1 MRFSIIGLCVV
12 FLVATSAWARQ
23 EPPATQPTENL
34 QVCLA
39 PALDGSPI
47 YPSDTF
53 PPVTELYAVF
63 RGAKGHTLKHS
74 WVAVDV
80 GEVAPPNTEIVNGT
94 LDISN
99 VTQGNM
105 HLTTTQSP
113 LPLGKYRLD
122 VYVDGN
128 LWKSAPFRIVMPL
141 TAPKLASPND
151 LVPLANKG
159 TTWTYDFVQEA
170 INGATLDIPA
180 GVKADPDGKL
190 RFQITETA
198 AGDDGVGLRVNNS
211 RYGNVY
217 YNEWYKIDDHGI
229 SSIQRKSGNDVI
241 PLKPLQPYWPWP
253 LEAKSWTYKPDDGSA
268 NIDYRIWGP
277 LPVEGPQG
285 VVPGYVLMIQQD
297 ATPIGMFAER
307 HLVPGIGMVKE
318 VSFMTLNKERVQR
331 TILTLKQMK

>member
-1 MRFSIIGLCVV
+1 MRFSIVSFCVV
-12 FLVATSAWARQ
+12 FVVATSAWARQ

-39 PALDGSPI
+39 AAMDGSPI

-53 PPVTELYAVF
+53 PPETELYAVF
-63 RGAKGHTLKHS
+63 RGVKGHMLKHS

-80 GEVAPPNTEIVNGT
+80 GEVAPPNTEIVSGT

-113 LPLGKYRLD
+113 LPLGKYRVD
-122 VYVDGN
+122 VYVDGK
-128 LWKSAPFRIVMPL
+128 LWKSAPFKIVMPM

-151 LVPLANKG
+151 LMPLTKG
-159 TTWTYDFVQEA
+159 TTWTYDCVEEA
-170 INGATLDIPA
+170 INGATLDLPPGA
-180 GVKADPDGKL
+180 TADPDGKL
-190 RFQITETA
+190 RFQIRETA
-198 AGDDGVGLRVNNS
+198 AGDDGTGLRVDKSHNGAVGDS
-211 RYGNVY
+211 
-217 YNEWYKIDDHGI
+217 EWYKVDDHGI

-253 LEAKSWTYKPDDGSA
+253 LAPTSWTYQPDDKSTA
-268 NIDYRIWGP
+268 TDYRIWGP
-277 LPVEGPQG
+277 VPVQAPQG
-285 VVPGYVLMIQQD
+285 VVAGYVLMIQQD
-297 ATPIGMFAER
+297 GSPIGLFAER

-318 VSFMTLNKERVQR
+318 VSFTTLNHERVQR
-331 TILTLKQMK
+331 TILTLKEFK